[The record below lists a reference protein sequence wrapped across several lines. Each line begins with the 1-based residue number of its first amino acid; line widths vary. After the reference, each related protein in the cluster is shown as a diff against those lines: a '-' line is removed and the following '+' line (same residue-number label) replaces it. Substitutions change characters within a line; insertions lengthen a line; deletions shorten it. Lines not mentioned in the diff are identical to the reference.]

1 MTMNRSIVTGVLLF
15 TLGFN
20 AGCFIVHTDKHVRE
34 SGVPVS
40 SQTLNQIKTGETT
53 EAWLLATLGEPSDRT
68 VVDED
73 ESKVKILRYDHTVH
87 KSDEGR
93 VFLLFSGE
101 TDETKI
107 RRAYFEIKN
116 GVVTR
121 YWTDP

>member
-1 MTMNRSIVTGVLLF
+1 MITARTFVTGLLLA
-15 TLGFN
+15 TLAFN
-20 AGCFIVHTDKHVRE
+20 AGCFIIHTDKRVRE

-40 SQTLNQIKTGETT
+40 SKTLNQVKPGETS
-53 EAWLLATLGEPSDRT
+53 EAWVLAALGEPSNRT
-68 VVDED
+68 VVEQGG
-73 ESKVKILRYDHTVH
+73 STTKILRYDHTTH

-101 TDETKI
+101 TDETRV
-107 RRAYFEIKN
+107 RRTYFEIKD